1 VVWTHSVSSVD
12 SIGSQTVRVNQMHR
26 EDDGLAAGQFG
37 WLEMGT
43 VVVSMVGLPVYLR
56 QYTGEV
62 RARDRNF
69 APE

>member
-43 VVVSMVGLPVYLR
+43 VVVSMVGLPPSV
-56 QYTGEV
+56 
-62 RARDRNF
+62 
-69 APE
+69 